1 MNGLMECNWLMIA
14 IIGIL
19 AAIAI
24 PQYQNYI
31 ARSQVA
37 RAVSET
43 GVIKTAVEDCLN
55 NGKTQAASDF
65 GATGSKDVPVVSS
78 WWGATAVITSTFGN
92 SAATALSGNTVTW
105 TRDANGTWICGT
117 NVLKKYAQASCPTS
131 STN

>member
-1 MNGLMECNWLMIA
+1 MIA

-78 WWGATAVITSTFGN
+78 
-92 SAATALSGNTVTW
+92 
-105 TRDANGTWICGT
+105 
-117 NVLKKYAQASCPTS
+117 
-131 STN
+131 